1 MKRFWSD
8 PYLWLHVAGAA
19 TLPLW
24 LLICLLGLAAGD
36 PILPLGLEVLLVGI
50 VGIAPVVW
58 MQMRQPYSFYSLL
71 AVTLKPEA
79 LTEDQRRVLTLVK
92 GRNPLFLA
100 AGAGILLLLLKLV
113 ADATVVAVS
122 QTPLSNH
129 FVGLLVAALGF
140 LGANLFMQVPLS
152 AVMVLLKSDSEFA
165 GAVPYGID
173 RLTQD
178 FTVLGIKLDKI
189 LPQIE

>member
-36 PILPLGLEVLLVGI
+36 PILPLGVEVLLVGI

>member
-1 MKRFWSD
+1 
-8 PYLWLHVAGAA
+8 VAGAA

-92 GRNPLFLA
+92 GGNPLFLA
-100 AGAGILLLLLKLV
+100 AGAGVLLLLLKLV

-140 LGANLFMQVPLS
+140 LGANLFIQVPLS
-152 AVMVLLKSDSEFA
+152 AVMVLLKSDSEFM